1 MHSGKIKEGN
11 NYMKRKS
18 KTIDMKA
25 SYLTKNLV
33 LRVSPYIYNMLEDIA
48 RNNDMTVSN
57 VVRRAIEKTYMKSS
71 KRAKK

>member
-1 MHSGKIKEGN
+1 
-11 NYMKRKS
+11 MKRKS

-25 SYLTKNLV
+25 SYLTKNLG

-48 RNNDMTVSN
+48 MSNNMTMSN

-71 KRAKK
+71 KRAKE